1 MFPLLTPS
9 ELPAQPTQGK
19 SGEKQPKVAQRNVEV
34 PGYQQQID
42 YDHCQPGGDDVS
54 ENFRFKRNANSRN
67 NLDHAHDEHE
77 RVRGYGRDVRH
88 RSREV
93 LIPIHHEV
101 KEFIQSR
108 EDGGNYESELQDPI
122 CLISG

>member
-9 ELPAQPTQGK
+9 ELPAQPTEGK

-54 ENFRFKRNANSRN
+54 ENSRLNRNANSRN

-77 RVRGYGRDVRH
+77 RVRRYRRH
-88 RSREV
+88 SRHYSRKV
-93 LIPIHHEV
+93 LIPIDQQME
-101 KEFIQSR
+101 EFIQSG
-108 EDGGNYESELQDPI
+108 EDGSHYESELQDPI